1 MDRELLAPDYQQ
13 LVHILAI
20 DEGTKSTFSLK
31 IYFNKSSIY
40 SMELPENRVHFFS
53 GTPQQTGTSTLTI
66 TLTDANDN
74 APYFVENFNF
84 RVGATTQEGEVVGMT
99 FCQCITRFKR

>member
-1 MDRELLAPDYQQ
+1 
-13 LVHILAI
+13 
-20 DEGTKSTFSLK
+20 
-31 IYFNKSSIY
+31 
-40 SMELPENRVHFFS
+40 MELPENRVHFFS

-66 TLTDANDN
+66 TLTDVNDN

-99 FCQCITRFKR
+99 FCQYITRFKRSNNHFKVVFRLVQSFEQLWDNKAKNVDPFIFKDFLTG